1 VGVVDG
7 FGDISTRELFNQWL
21 RGLTV
26 LTEPG
31 DRPLPERLALIAE
44 VNDARTHVI
53 DMPYPPTVEELNRLI
68 EAMRD
73 TDRLRSR
80 EHGAH
85 ALVTS
90 LLLRWLSEA
99 TGQPQSDTINRLA
112 LTIEAMLPPDEPGTR
127 EDRPGD
133 HS

>member
-1 VGVVDG
+1 MDG
-7 FGDISTRELFNQWL
+7 IGNISTRELSNQWS

-31 DRPLPERLALIAE
+31 DRPFPERLALIAE
-44 VNDARTHVI
+44 VNDARKHVI
-53 DMPYPPTVEELNRLI
+53 DMPYPPTAEELNRLM
-68 EAMRD
+68 EAMRA
-73 TDRLRSR
+73 TNRLRSR

-99 TGQPQSDTINRLA
+99 TGQPQSDISTGWR
-112 LTIEAMLPPDEPGTR
+112 
-127 EDRPGD
+127 
-133 HS
+133 